1 MKRHFSI
8 LAALS
13 TALMTTIAGTA
24 SADNSFSLHLEPGV
38 AVPLSS
44 PQSGIYSPGLALGA
58 KGMFALTPNFA
69 VGPSVSTMYLPRST
83 DNGQNAGVLWQF
95 GGSARLQTDRRTSYH
110 NRFLGD
116 FSPWVD
122 VDLMAADTGGLV
134 LPAADL
140 GLGGEMPLDQNHI
153 FWLGPFVRYTHVFQ
167 TADNTNENAFGNVE
181 LNRSDVN
188 ILQVGLSFSFDAPT
202 TPRVK
207 THNVNT
213 VSFVAVHDD
222 DKPCP
227 APVATK
233 EVDQLNL
240 TEKVY
245 FDFDSANLRWESR
258 DKLDAVVKQL
268 QAHPKLA
275 MRVDGHASA
284 DGQKAHNVA
293 LSARR
298 TESVRQYLINHGV
311 DATRLVGSPM
321 GIDHPTA
328 PNTTQEGR
336 ERNRRVEF
344 VVNFHS
350 VDATN

>member
-110 NRFLGD
+110 NQFLGD

-134 LPAADL
+134 LPAGDV
-140 GLGGEMPLDQNHI
+140 GIGGEMPLDQNHI

-167 TADNTNENAFGNVE
+167 TADNTNENAFGNIE

-188 ILQVGLSFSFDAPT
+188 LLQVGLSFSFDAPT

-213 VSFVAVHDD
+213 VSFVDVHDD

-227 APVATK
+227 TPVATK

-240 TEKVY
+240 IEKVY
-245 FDFDSANLRWESR
+245 FDFDKATLRWESR
-258 DKLDAVVKQL
+258 DKLDVVVKQF

-275 MRVDGHASA
+275 MKVEGHASSE
-284 DGQKAHNVA
+284 GQLAHNEV
-293 LSARR
+293 LSAQR
-298 TESVRQYLINHGV
+298 TVAVKQYLVDHGV
-311 DATRLVGSPM
+311 DAARLVGAPM
-321 GIDHPTA
+321 GIAHPSA
-328 PNTTQEGR
+328 PNTTKEGR

-344 VVNFHS
+344 VVTFSS

>member
-8 LAALS
+8 LAAMS
-13 TALMTTIAGTA
+13 AALVMTIASTA
-24 SADNSFSLHLEPGV
+24 SADNNFSLHLEPGV
-38 AVPLSS
+38 VIPLSA
-44 PQSGIYSPGLALGA
+44 PQSSIYSPGLALGA

-110 NRFLGD
+110 NQFLGD

-134 LPAADL
+134 LPAMDV
-140 GLGGEMPLDQNHI
+140 GLGGETPLDQNHI

-167 TADNTNENAFGNVE
+167 TADNTNENAFGNIE

-188 ILQVGLSFSFDAPT
+188 LLQVGLSFSFDAPT
-202 TPRVK
+202 TPRVR

-227 APVATK
+227 TPVATK
-233 EVDQLNL
+233 AADQLNL

-245 FDFDSANLRWESR
+245 FDFDSSNLRWESR

-268 QAHPKLA
+268 QARPKLA

-284 DGQKAHNVA
+284 DGQKAHNVV
-293 LSARR
+293 LSAHR
-298 TESVRQYLINHGV
+298 TEAVRQYLINHGV
-311 DATRLVGSPM
+311 DAARLVGSPM
-321 GIDHPTA
+321 GIDHPAA

-344 VVNFHS
+344 VVTFSS
-350 VDATN
+350 VETTK